1 MFFKKRKIK
10 KLTIKVAKYKAL
22 SEVTERFTK
31 GSTNSYFIDN
41 HLDNIAN
48 LAVAE
53 AELSILK
60 GDT

>member
-1 MFFKKRKIK
+1 MFFKKRKIE

-22 SEVTERFTK
+22 SEVSERFTK
-31 GSTNSYFIDN
+31 GSTNSYFIDK
-41 HLDNIAN
+41 HLNNVAC

-53 AELSILK
+53 EELRILK